1 MGFVLFFYYYYFS
14 EVDDNRSAVV
24 ARLVKVEEKVRDRR
38 EEREGEGILNSGFGM
53 RDRNLKH

>member
-1 MGFVLFFYYYYFS
+1 MGFVLFFYYHYFS

-38 EEREGEGILNSGFGM
+38 EEGGKRGDIKQWVSDEG
-53 RDRNLKH
+53 